1 MYRTDKTYK
10 SATIVGA
17 CVVVSLC
24 LGKTK
29 HENTITLPHLIVD
42 NEDDEEFC
50 GRAAFA
56 HCISHEREAEDHQHI
71 ASQEPPLIVASIEDG
86 KKVEYKFPDREYIVA
101 PAE

>member
-42 NEDDEEFC
+42 NEDDEDYT
-50 GRAAFA
+50 GA
-56 HCISHEREAEDHQHI
+56 
-71 ASQEPPLIVASIEDG
+71 
-86 KKVEYKFPDREYIVA
+86 
-101 PAE
+101 